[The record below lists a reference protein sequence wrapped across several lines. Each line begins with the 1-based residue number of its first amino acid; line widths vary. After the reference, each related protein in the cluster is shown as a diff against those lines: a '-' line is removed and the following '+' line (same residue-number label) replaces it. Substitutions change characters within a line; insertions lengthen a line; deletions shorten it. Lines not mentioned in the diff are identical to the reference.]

1 MTDHDVMII
10 GAGFGGMGAAI
21 SLKRL
26 GYGAASEDLLILERE
41 DDLGGTWHVN
51 HYPGLAVD
59 IASVTYSY
67 SFEPNPHWEHWFAR
81 GSELKRYA
89 EHVADTYDLRRHM
102 RFGVC
107 VESARWDEDE
117 QHWVVSTLPV
127 VEEAEGRGRL
137 ETTFTTR
144 FLLTA
149 TGFLSQP
156 RLPDIEGVHDFAG
169 EVIHTAKWD
178 DGADLTGKRVAV
190 IGTGA
195 TAVQLIP
202 EIAEVAAE
210 LTVFQRTPIW
220 VTPKTDFAIPRIVQ
234 RLFALQ
240 PWTQRAARKANSTWL
255 EAMMVTAVLHYRQAR
270 LFNRAA
276 AAVSKRHL
284 HKQVA
289 DPELRR
295 KLTPDYSFGCKRPTF
310 SNDYFPSFTR
320 DNVTL
325 ETTSIE
331 RITTDGIV
339 TTDGRETPIDTLV
352 LATGFNLWD
361 ANFPAIEVIGRE
373 GRSLGKWWREQG
385 YSAYEGVTV
394 PQFPNFVTLNSPYSY
409 SGLSYFMTIEVQMR
423 HLERLFGELRER
435 SAETF
440 EISER
445 ASTEFLEH
453 MLERMD
459 DTVFN
464 LGACST
470 SRSYYFTNEGDAV
483 ILRPTSSG
491 HARKAVERFPITD
504 YEFA

>member
-1 MTDHDVMII
+1 MTDHEVTII

-21 SLKRL
+21 ALKAR
-26 GYGAASEDLLILERE
+26 GYGSGNEDLLILDRE

-67 SFEPNPHWEHWFAR
+67 SFAPNPYWEHWFAR
-81 GSELKRYA
+81 GPELKRYA

-102 RFGVC
+102 RFGVS
-107 VESARWDEDE
+107 VEGARWDEDA
-117 QHWVVSTLPV
+117 QHWVVSTLAGDGAGP
-127 VEEAEGRGRL
+127 RSL
-137 ETTFTTR
+137 TTR

-169 EVIHTAKWD
+169 EVIHTAQWD
-178 DGADLTGKRVAV
+178 DTADLSGRRVAV

-202 EIAEVAAE
+202 EIADAAGE

-220 VTPKTDFAIPRIVQ
+220 VTPKSDFRIPKALQ
-234 RLFALQ
+234 RLFARQ
-240 PWTQRAARKANSTWL
+240 PWTQRAARAVNSAWL

-270 LFNRAA
+270 VFNRAA
-276 AAVSKRHL
+276 ARLSQRHL
-284 HKQVA
+284 RKQVA

-295 KLTPDYSFGCKRPTF
+295 RLTPDYSFGCKRPTF
-310 SNDYFPSFTR
+310 SNDYYPTFTR
-320 DNVTL
+320 DHVTL
-325 ETTSIE
+325 ETTPIE
-331 RITTDGIV
+331 RITETGIV
-339 TTDGRETPIDTLV
+339 TADGHQTPVDTLV
-352 LATGFNLWD
+352 LATGFDLWD

-373 GRSLGKWWREQG
+373 GRNLGKWWREQG
-385 YSAYEGVTV
+385 FSAYEGVTV
-394 PQFPNFVTLNSPYSY
+394 PKFPNFVTLNSPYSY

-423 HLERLFGELRER
+423 HLERLFGELEDRG
-435 SAETF
+435 AETF
-440 EISER
+440 EVSER
-445 ASTEFLEH
+445 ASAEFLQQ

-470 SRSYYFTNEGDAV
+470 SRSYYFTHEGDAV

-491 HARKAVERFPITD
+491 AARRAADRFPLTD

>member
-1 MTDHDVMII
+1 MTDHDVTII

-21 SLKRL
+21 ALKRL
-26 GYGAASEDLLILERE
+26 GYGAGSRDLLILERE

-89 EHVADTYDLRRHM
+89 EHIADTYDLRRHM
-102 RFGVC
+102 RFGVS
-107 VESARWDEDE
+107 VEGARWDEDE
-117 QHWVVSTLPV
+117 QHWVVSTSSTT
-127 VEEAEGRGRL
+127 ADTSSRGAT
-137 ETTFTTR
+137 ETHTTR

-178 DGADLTGKRVAV
+178 DTADLTGKRVGV

-202 EIAEVAAE
+202 EIAGVASE

-220 VTPKTDFAIPRIVQ
+220 VTPKTDFKIPGVLQ
-234 RLFALQ
+234 RLFAAQ
-240 PWTQRAARKANSTWL
+240 PWTQRVARKANSTWL
-255 EAMMVTAVLHYRQAR
+255 EGLMVTAVLHYRQAR
-270 LFNRAA
+270 VFNRAA

-284 HKQVA
+284 RKQVA
-289 DPELRR
+289 DPELRH

-310 SNDYFPSFTR
+310 SNDYFPTFTEPH
-320 DNVTL
+320 VTL

-331 RITTDGIV
+331 RITEGCVV
-339 TTDGRETPIDTLV
+339 TTDGRETRIDTLV

-361 ANFPAIEVIGRE
+361 ANFPAIEVIGRD
-373 GRSLGKWWREQG
+373 GRNLGKWWREEG
-385 YSAYEGVTV
+385 YSAYEGMTV
-394 PQFPNFVTLNSPYSY
+394 PKLPNFVTLNSPYSY

-423 HLERLFGELRER
+423 HLERLFGEVLER
-435 SAETF
+435 KATTF

-445 ASTEFLEH
+445 ANAEFLDQ
-453 MLERMD
+453 MLSRMD

-464 LGACST
+464 LGSCST

-483 ILRPTSSG
+483 ILRPTSSAS
-491 HARKAVERFPITD
+491 ARRAVDRFPITD
-504 YEFA
+504 YVFA